1 MPEVTTV
8 TTPQLITQR
17 DEGSTPA
24 DSPSVVV
31 QIVTSVVTS
40 TTMVQPTSVAL
51 NKGLNNQSSGNNG
64 PDPGQGPKPGLQPP
78 PAEMQWIQSILMNI
92 GLVWMMLTPVVQW
105 VRNWWSRK
113 RQDKLS
119 DEEKLDNALQDSQD
133 GDTQSWESTAA
144 SSTTNVSANS
154 SGSEL
159 AKNLFTSVVKIMQIN
174 WKGPP
179 SC

>member
-1 MPEVTTV
+1 
-8 TTPQLITQR
+8 
-17 DEGSTPA
+17 
-24 DSPSVVV
+24 
-31 QIVTSVVTS
+31 
-40 TTMVQPTSVAL
+40 MVQPTSAAL

-133 GDTQSWESTAA
+133 GDTQ
-144 SSTTNVSANS
+144 
-154 SGSEL
+154 
-159 AKNLFTSVVKIMQIN
+159 
-174 WKGPP
+174 
-179 SC
+179 

>member
-1 MPEVTTV
+1 
-8 TTPQLITQR
+8 
-17 DEGSTPA
+17 
-24 DSPSVVV
+24 
-31 QIVTSVVTS
+31 
-40 TTMVQPTSVAL
+40 
-51 NKGLNNQSSGNNG
+51 
-64 PDPGQGPKPGLQPP
+64 
-78 PAEMQWIQSILMNI
+78 MNI

-105 VRNWWSRK
+105 VRNWWGRK

-119 DEEKLDNALQDSQD
+119 DEEKLDKASQDSQD
-133 GDTQSWESTAA
+133 RDTQSWESTAA

-159 AKNLFTSVVKIMQIN
+159 AKNIFTSVVKIMQTN